1 MTLSTYDERLSWTQ
15 LGVHMGYTA
24 EESQRE
30 EILDAIERMTWTET
44 PARPPYLDGPAV
56 RAIVNAVF
64 HHRRDQLHLVGVA
77 QLNGG
82 RQLIGLEDTIGTRS
96 YLLDLDA
103 EAIYLLAEFSQS
115 LTALDD
121 VLDPEQTD
129 AGQDSPVQH
138 LQQRVEREQQALRQ
152 AG

>member
-1 MTLSTYDERLSWTQ
+1 MTFSTHDERLSWTQ

-24 EESQRE
+24 EEPQRE

-82 RQLIGLEDTIGTRS
+82 RQLIGLEDTLGTRS
-96 YLLDLDA
+96 FLLDLDA
-103 EAIYLLAEFSQS
+103 EAIYVLAEFSQS
-115 LTALDD
+115 RTALDD
-121 VLDPEQTD
+121 VLDRHQID
-129 AGQDSPVQH
+129 GAQDSSVLPLH
-138 LQQRVEREQQALRQ
+138 KRVDREQQAQRE

>member
-1 MTLSTYDERLSWTQ
+1 MTLSTHDERLSWTQ

-64 HHRRDQLHLVGVA
+64 HHRRHQLHLIGVA

-103 EAIYLLAEFSQS
+103 ETIYVLAEFSHP
-115 LTALDD
+115 LTR
-121 VLDPEQTD
+121 Q
-129 AGQDSPVQH
+129 QH
-138 LQQRVEREQQALRQ
+138 RVA
-152 AG
+152 